1 MNGRLGKDQI
11 GNLTCRN
18 TSVVDYCLSNVHF
31 LERLVDLEIL
41 QFSTLFSDVHTPFT
55 LTLKKEH
62 SHCED
67 VDPDVIPNESST
79 EKVKKWEQ
87 EKSSIFQN
95 NIDIDKLN
103 FIISKLENVDQQ
115 NVNQNYINTLVTD
128 IGQVL

>member
-1 MNGRLGKDQI
+1 MTYNGGRLG
-11 GNLTCRN
+11 LF
-18 TSVVDYCLSNVHF
+18 HF

-41 QFSTLFSDVHTPFT
+41 EFSTLFSDVHTPFT
-55 LTLKKEH
+55 LKLKKEH
-62 SHCED
+62 SRCEYA
-67 VDPDVIPNESST
+67 DPDVIPNESST
-79 EKVKKWEQ
+79 ERVNKSEQ

-128 IGQVL
+128 IGQVILDSAKKTFGVKLVNTN